1 MIETYLYYSIS
12 LYATVVF
19 VRAAQFLIVINLL
32 IACILN
38 VGFCP
43 ARMESLFVGLSHN
56 KPKISVATS
65 IVREGIIIFIVCLDQ
80 FVFFVIITNF
90 SFIS

>member
-56 KPKISVATS
+56 KPKKIGGNRNSSRRYYNFHSSVW
-65 IVREGIIIFIVCLDQ
+65 INLYFL
-80 FVFFVIITNF
+80 
-90 SFIS
+90 